1 MNNEER
7 LDKLERIFDDILEI
21 PDDHVIIV
29 EGRKDMM
36 AMSLIG
42 VRIRMVAVQSEGG
55 PLKVSE
61 RLFGEKQKAV
71 IFTDWD
77 HEGIGIAKDL
87 ERCLSSLCVKYDV
100 MLRKRL
106 RAVCGSEIKDIESLP
121 SFYSRLVNE
130 SIRAKGQE

>member
-1 MNNEER
+1 MNSEER
-7 LDKLERIFDDILEI
+7 LEKLERIFDDILEI

-42 VRIRMVAVQSEGG
+42 VRIRMIAVQSEGG

-61 RLFGEKQKAV
+61 RLFREKKKAV
-71 IFTDWD
+71 IFPDWD
-77 HEGIGIAKDL
+77 PEGIGIAKDL

-100 MLRKRL
+100 TLRKRL

-130 SIRAKGQE
+130 SIRAR